1 MKKLIEK
8 NEDKIQGSIQWREE
22 NGGEEELKGKW

>member
-8 NEDKIQGSIQWREE
+8 NELFKPPKVEDIVEGQII
-22 NGGEEELKGKW
+22 GK